1 MQLEIGDN
9 LIPGSNNEIITLER
23 FDLCYRI
30 SSKANTID
38 SLYMDYRTFTLD
50 FGDKIPSWELPIFA
64 NLYATS
70 FENSIGTEGYMFYHG
85 KPVVAQ
91 IVMNH
96 HTSMS
101 FKMKRIEV
109 LKEKHTDCSEITY
122 WEALE
127 KVMYPR
133 LVENCTNPC
142 FNYPVPSDRLS
153 TCFFDDSAGEDESL
167 TKTDADRDC
176 AGAVFMEIRNTEGG
190 FYNYKSC
197 SIEEYEGRVLKDNE
211 IIPGK
216 EEFWYWPVEEDW
228 EVAVPESDH
237 DEGHE
242 NFTFKFSYTFDS
254 PEALTVE
261 VETYIV
267 TFFDL
272 VGIVGGTLGLFIGFA
287 FYDNILAS
295 VEYLIIIVKWVKR
308 NKGMKKASKIS
319 DMKMSSEAE
328 TPKEETPKEESPK
341 TPKEETPK
349 EVTPKEEARE
359 EETRKE
365 KTPNEGTP
373 KEENPEEEIP
383 KQESAKK
390 EPQVQA

>member
-1 MQLEIGDN
+1 
-9 LIPGSNNEIITLER
+9 
-23 FDLCYRI
+23 
-30 SSKANTID
+30 
-38 SLYMDYRTFTLD
+38 MDYRTFTLD
-50 FGDKIPSWELPIFA
+50 FGEKIPRWELPIFA

-197 SIEEYEGRVLKDNE
+197 SIEEYEGRVLNDNE

-216 EEFWYWPVEEDW
+216 EEFWYWPFEEDW
-228 EVAVPESDH
+228 EVAFPESDY
-237 DEGHE
+237 DEDHE
-242 NFTFKFSYTFDS
+242 NLTIMFSYTFDF
-254 PEALTVE
+254 PQALTVE
-261 VETYIV
+261 VEKYIV

-272 VGIVGGTLGLFIGFA
+272 IGIVGGTLGLFMGFA

-295 VEYLIIIVKWVKR
+295 ATFFILIVNWVKR
-308 NKGMKKASKIS
+308 ITQKKKTSKVS
-319 DMKMSSEAE
+319 DAKKSSEAENPKEETPKEEFPNEKTPKEE
-328 TPKEETPKEESPK
+328 TPKEETPKEG
-341 TPKEETPK
+341 TPK
-349 EVTPKEEARE
+349 
-359 EETRKE
+359 
-365 KTPNEGTP
+365 EGTP
-373 KEENPEEEIP
+373 KEENPEEEIS
-383 KQESAKK
+383 KQESAK